1 MGIIYSFE
9 SNEDSLRLE
18 NFALLFTAKEV
29 VEGHLEGVMV
39 PLNCGGMVWKV
50 SWWSVVMV
58 INDVKL
64 GCEICERY
72 TVFSDS
78 LVVLDPI

>member
-29 VEGHLEGVMV
+29 IEGHLEGVVV
-39 PLNCGGMVWKV
+39 PLNCGG
-50 SWWSVVMV
+50 WSG
-58 INDVKL
+58 KFL
-64 GCEICERY
+64 GGG
-72 TVFSDS
+72 
-78 LVVLDPI
+78 L